1 MTISEVAQGFTSADA
16 DDDRWVDPRLVRA
29 AAGAAARGTVLLTND
44 GVLPLAPQ
52 TPVS

>member
-29 AAGAAARGTVLLTND
+29 AAGADSGAEPGAD
-44 GVLPLAPQ
+44 A
-52 TPVS
+52 